1 MCKNI
6 YNQSRA
12 KQALMV
18 RDLLTAGW
26 SYQCIALSFN
36 FSKPVMAL
44 AEGKKIK
51 SLRKALKAKQSKLKR
66 GL

>member
-1 MCKNI
+1 MNKNI

-18 RDLLTAGW
+18 RDLIKAGW

-36 FSKPVMAL
+36 FCSSVL
-44 AEGKKIK
+44 SIAEGKKPK
-51 SLRKALKAKQSKLKR
+51 SLRKALRAKKV
-66 GL
+66 GLV